1 MSLTSM
7 AEEILREHILDRR
20 ARPLVLSAVLGLG
33 IFWVQGW
40 VRQLSVRELITDGMP
55 LLWAAL
61 PLAAGG
67 MLCVWRNRLVRRTP
81 RGRYLTAAG
90 WGLAVA
96 GAGIGAAALR
106 LATPAEIGDGQLRVL
121 VAAFVPGNDISASEA
136 RTITHQIRDELE
148 QAAQEGM
155 PLEVVTTDLPIG
167 GPTEAA
173 RTARARRWGNRRLST
188 AHLVVWGE
196 VMRIDKELVIRPR
209 ITVAARPRIRR
220 SEAAAARLPEF
231 DVYLPAGGPFIG
243 GDIRQPRRYEGQ
255 APPAIRAAA
264 TARVADVSA
273 FVSGLI
279 SFERGDFADA
289 YNRFAPLGL
298 PEARYMAALSR
309 VRLGFGV
316 PPRLPASAAAAAQAE
331 HLAQAGA
338 MLDQMLAE
346 PSADRLLRLEPLYWY
361 VRLLRLQVGIDVR
374 GTGGRLTAGDLRHAD
389 SALHV
394 MEETALQRNDPSG
407 AGLANFHAAH
417 ILWMFLQ
424 NTPGRQDRQALRERA
439 WEHLDRS
446 DALLGDVVRPDR
458 NALSLLLRADL
469 LVPAPADSA
478 GPSSW
483 AAAASAYERARRAFA
498 RMGSPYG
505 EAWAH
510 YQNGRVLELAAAEPG
525 GDLRRSLAA
534 ARRSYQDCFQRS
546 RRLGAE
552 AGPLVRSCA
561 WAAARVL
568 HELGHQARA
577 DERGA
582 HWGPGLELATMALA
596 VPGLPPGDEANVRV
610 LRGILAQDVAQV
622 NDAGG
627 MRYLDQ
633 ADSMFASALQR
644 HGAVLTLADSL
655 YIHARQVQSLA
666 IRGEMQPGARRDA
679 LLREARS
686 GLAEIERRAARLTT
700 PRTQVITGDTEG
712 QIAFVASRLRPLRP
726 GDETAT
732 RAP

>member
-20 ARPLVLSAVLGLG
+20 ARPLVLSGVLGLG

-40 VRQLSVRELITDGMP
+40 MRQLSGRELITDGLP

-61 PLAAGG
+61 PVAAGG

-90 WGLAVA
+90 WILAA
-96 GAGIGAAALR
+96 LGAGTGGAALW
-106 LATPAEIGDGQLRVL
+106 LATPGEIGDGQLRVL
-121 VAAFVPGNDISASEA
+121 VAAFVPRNDISASEA
-136 RTITHQIRDELE
+136 STITHQIRDELE

-155 PLEVVTTDLPIG
+155 PLEVVTTSLPIG

-209 ITVAARPRIRR
+209 ITVATRPRIRR
-220 SEAAAARLPEF
+220 SEAAAARLPDF
-231 DVYLPAGGPFIG
+231 SVYLPAGGPFIG
-243 GDIRQPRRYEGQ
+243 GDIRQPRKYEGQ

-264 TARVADVSA
+264 TARVAHVSA

-289 YNRFAPLGL
+289 YNRFVPLGL

-309 VRLGFGV
+309 VRLAWGPYHDV
-316 PPRLPASAAAAAQAE
+316 PDSAAAAARAE
-331 HLAQAGA
+331 HFAQAGTL
-338 MLDQMLAE
+338 LDQMLAE

-361 VRLLRLQVGIDVR
+361 VRLLRVQLNLDARAGS
-374 GTGGRLTAGDLRHAD
+374 TARWADLWHAD

-394 MEETALQRNDPSG
+394 MAETAERRGDPAG
-407 AGLANFHAAH
+407 AGLANYHAARL
-417 ILWMFLQ
+417 LWVALHNSQM
-424 NTPGRQDRQALRERA
+424 RADRQVIRQLA

-510 YQNGRVLELAAAEPG
+510 YQHGEVLESAARNPG
-525 GDLRRSLAA
+525 ENLRRSLDAA
-534 ARRSYQDCFQRS
+534 HRSYQDCFQRS

-552 AGPLVRSCA
+552 AVPLARSCA

-577 DERGA
+577 DEQGT

-596 VPGLPPGDEANVRV
+596 VPGLPPEDEANVRV

-633 ADSMFASALQR
+633 ADSMFASTLQR
-644 HGAVLTLADSL
+644 HGGVLTLADSL
-655 YIHARQVQSLA
+655 YIHARQVQSLT
-666 IRGEMQPGARRDA
+666 IRGGMQTGAPRDA

-686 GLAEIERRAARLTT
+686 GLADIERRAARLTE

-712 QIAFVASRLRPLRP
+712 QIALVASRLRPPRP
-726 GDETAT
+726 GDA
-732 RAP
+732 RAPRAP